1 MLLTT
6 TVLLTSFLI
15 LYHLSNKYVYPFL
28 IPYINSISTL
38 DKNEVISFLKNLNI
52 TDCDFI
58 YEVGTLQEQ
67 QFQQPFI
74 DSNNDNN
81 IDKLYEYSDREFDPY
96 FDTEDDSHYELFL
109 NDFNLIKIIKFKLKN
124 FNFKNFIK
132 LIFNITISLSFLMI
146 ELILLEIVK
155 IGESN
160 TKKIFIKF
168 NLILL
173 ILILSYTIPIILIL
187 NWLNINQI
195 FYNSKLKLKL
205 IIISL
210 IFICWFSLLQ
220 FLGKM
225 IHLEN
230 YNTNNNNLNQQEIN
244 GENGEKLDNIINI
257 LKTNEDYLTSSL
269 QELSL
274 FGISCLGL
282 LSGIGSVTSIYNTF
296 IKKNTHIVKETDLT
310 QNLNTLRTTNNLLH
324 LRVSEYNKLYSQS
337 INEKFDNLNLN
348 NNNLKDL
355 KNEIK
360 ALKQLELSIYNDLIK
375 LINEFQN
382 TNKIEN
388 EINNN
393 KLNLINFNQ
402 SKETTIS
409 NSPIVSIEPFDSLNV
424 IKPKSSLA
432 STAPITSSSSN
443 LLSPSLL
450 RKPSVSATIPISK
463 SKYESK
469 VKFNKDYNKFLNLFS
484 IILAIYCLYKFIS
497 IVLIKLPIIL
507 YKENFIDINDP
518 SKEDVKIDALAVT
531 ISHLLKITLFR
542 SYNYDEEALSVHI
555 SLLLSFGLFL
565 GSLSNVL
572 YTFTSFMKVIPFNSI
587 IHNSKMMKRHRYN
600 ISDGSN
606 NTKNENI
613 DSSSSST
620 TSSSSQVYNRSY
632 NYSSSINIILISAEL
647 AGIYTISTILLLH
660 STIPDNLNENLVQ
673 SFGSPLDHDFVHI
686 WFDKLFSIGCIL
698 CILAIFISYKFDNY
712 ILLNNSAYRMYYT
725 NNGGNNN
732 NNGVSNING
741 LGIYDEEMMIGKNA

>member
-15 LYHLSNKYVYPFL
+15 LYHLSNKYIYPFL
-28 IPYINSISTL
+28 IPYISSISTL

-52 TDCDFI
+52 IDCDFI
-58 YEVGTLQEQ
+58 YEVGILQEQ
-67 QFQQPFI
+67 QFQKPFL
-74 DSNNDNN
+74 NNNSG

-96 FDTEDDSHYELFL
+96 FENEDDSRYELLL
-109 NDFNLIKIIKFKLKN
+109 NDFNMMKLVKFKLKN
-124 FNFKNFIK
+124 LNLKNFIK

-146 ELILLEIVK
+146 ELVLLEIVK
-155 IGESN
+155 AGESN

-173 ILILSYTIPIILIL
+173 ILILSYTIPILLIL
-187 NWLNINQI
+187 NWLNVNQI
-195 FYNSKLKLKL
+195 FSSSKLKLKL

-230 YNTNNNNLNQQEIN
+230 YNTNNSKKLNQQTD
-244 GENGEKLDNIINI
+244 GENGENFDTIINI
-257 LKTNEDYLTSSL
+257 LKTNEDFLTSSL

-296 IKKNTHIVKETDLT
+296 IKKNTHIVKETDLI

-324 LRVSEYNKLYSQS
+324 LRVNEYNKLYSQS
-337 INEKFDNLNLN
+337 INEKFENSNNSNDNNS
-348 NNNLKDL
+348 KDL

-360 ALKQLELSIYNDLIK
+360 ALKQLELSIYNDLIN

-382 TNKIEN
+382 TNTIEN
-388 EINNN
+388 ENN
-393 KLNLINFNQ
+393 KLNLVNFNRNTV
-402 SKETTIS
+402 SKETTIGY
-409 NSPIVSIEPFDSLNV
+409 NPIVSIESPESLESN
-424 IKPKSSLA
+424 IPTPLSP
-432 STAPITSSSSN
+432 STLPSN
-443 LLSPSLL
+443 SVHPSLL
-450 RKPSVSATIPISK
+450 RKPSISMATPISK
-463 SKYESK
+463 SQYESK
-469 VKFNKDYNKFLNLFS
+469 AKFNKDYNKFLNLFS
-484 IILAIYCLYKFIS
+484 ITLAIYCLYKFIS

-572 YTFTSFMKVIPFNSI
+572 YTFKSVMKVIPFNSI
-587 IHNSKMMKRHRYN
+587 VHNSKIMKRHRN
-600 ISDGSN
+600 DVTDGFD
-606 NTKNENI
+606 NTKNGNGNL
-613 DSSSSST
+613 DSSSFPNM
-620 TSSSSQVYNRSY
+620 YNRSY
-632 NYSSSINIILISAEL
+632 NYSSSVNIILISAEL

-660 STIPDNLNENLVQ
+660 STIPDNLNEDLVQ

-698 CILAIFISYKFDNY
+698 CIFAIFISYKFDNY
-712 ILLNNSAYRMYYT
+712 VLLNNSAYGMYYA
-725 NNGGNNN
+725 NNGSNS
-732 NNGVSNING
+732 GVSNING